1 MYLPPGTAPPTVAM
15 QPNPGTVMYYPPGA
29 TAGVPQGAV
38 LMVSVTVRA
47 WMRVD
52 ARRHTMTF
60 TVLHVCVCV
69 CVCARA
75 HTHTHTL
82 THTHTHKQKGL
93 VTVDFALWFVNISTC
108 FCVPPNRR
116 RLLKFFQVLIACHPA
131 LVIIFYRHRTCTVR
145 EGSVHNDVHQ
155 VL

>member
-1 MYLPPGTAPPTVAM
+1 MATIAQPQAGQPVYLPPGTAPPTVAM

-38 LMVSVTVRA
+38 LMVSVTVRT

-69 CVCARA
+69 HARA
-75 HTHTHTL
+75 HTHTHT
-82 THTHTHKQKGL
+82 HTHTQTEGSGHP
-93 VTVDFALWFVNISTC
+93 VHFALWFVNISTC

-116 RLLKFFQVLIACHPA
+116 RLLKLFSSINSMPPSACNYI
-131 LVIIFYRHRTCTVR
+131 L
-145 EGSVHNDVHQ
+145 
-155 VL
+155 